1 MAIYR
6 DTISQLIDEIHQ
18 FQPDW
23 IITKSATP
31 DVRPPLPFFYYN
43 IRRDYERLTFN
54 DVESEPFS
62 FPLQLT
68 AVAEDPIDAS
78 DLAHDM
84 RMLLQSW
91 GLLEDL
97 AKVGISIPRVES
109 LANVETNFGVSYE
122 TESKLLVT
130 IVANDTY
137 DDTTQS
143 GYIEGVDLSTQ
154 ANIKEE
160 HNE

>member
-1 MAIYR
+1 MGIYH
-6 DTISQLIDEIHQ
+6 DTISQLISEIHN
-18 FQPDW
+18 FEPDW

-31 DVRPPLPFFYYN
+31 DERPPLPFFYYN
-43 IRRDYERLTFN
+43 LRSDYERLTFN
-54 DVESEPFS
+54 DVDSEPFS

-68 AVAEDPIDAS
+68 AVAEEAIGAA

-91 GLLEDL
+91 GLLANL
-97 AKVGISIPRVES
+97 AEVGISIPEVEA

-143 GYIEGVDLSTQ
+143 GYIEGIDLTT
-154 ANIKEE
+154 
-160 HNE
+160 HNQGGK